1 MKLVKNIQSLSKFS
15 LLRKVKFLF
24 DLPYNSI
31 NFSTETNFSLLRFFF
46 LSLLFFLFFSLCK
59 TVTTQLVQELI
70 VALAL
75 SEKDKRIMIDYIN
88 INNKCLSFFLLSTS
102 IQMKICLYMDSETK
116 NKTYCKYKV
125 IFLRYWY
132 RNIICHRPKN

>member
-1 MKLVKNIQSLSKFS
+1 M
-15 LLRKVKFLF
+15 
-24 DLPYNSI
+24 
-31 NFSTETNFSLLRFFF
+31 
-46 LSLLFFLFFSLCK
+46 
-59 TVTTQLVQELI
+59 TTQLVQELI

-116 NKTYCKYKV
+116 NKTSFSEVQDSSLGRFRVC
-125 IFLRYWY
+125 
-132 RNIICHRPKN
+132 